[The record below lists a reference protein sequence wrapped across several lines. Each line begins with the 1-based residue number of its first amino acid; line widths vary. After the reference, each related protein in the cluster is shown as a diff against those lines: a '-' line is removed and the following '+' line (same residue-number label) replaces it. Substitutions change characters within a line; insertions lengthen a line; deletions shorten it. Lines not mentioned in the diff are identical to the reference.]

1 MKASDF
7 DEIYREYFRDVFLY
21 LMSICHNESLAEE
34 LVQETFLKA
43 MKAVDNFRG
52 DCNLR
57 VWLCQI
63 AKNEY
68 LMHCRGRKRHG
79 GEETAGLPETDSAAE
94 LTDSRVRFEEALE
107 DSADALDLHKI
118 LHTLEEPYKEVFWLR
133 TFGELPFAQIAE
145 VFGRSESWARVTYH
159 RARLKMAE
167 IFNQQQGG
175 NDDERK

>member
-1 MKASDF
+1 MKTSDF

-34 LVQETFLKA
+34 LVQETFIKA

-68 LMHCRGRKRHG
+68 LMYCRGRKRHG
-79 GEETAGLPETDSAAE
+79 GEETVGLPE
-94 LTDSRVRFEEALE
+94 TDSRVRFEEALE
-107 DSADALDLHKI
+107 DSADALDIHKI

-159 RARLKMAE
+159 RARLKIAE
-167 IFNQQQGG
+167 LFNQQQGG